1 MLPLVSLRSSPMAAS
16 SCCSC
21 AILRCRAA
29 FSFFGVARVELQP
42 FALRRKPP
50 RRRIERQLAAP
61 QLLLFGPHLFGE
73 APDVAQLAFAHRRH
87 GAQVGDPA
95 GRVGEVARREDIGQ
109 VVVVAIV
116 AVGFADHRGVLFP
129 VAFERRRESS
139 RDAVLACD
147 LLAQQRRLL
156 LGGVEQL
163 GPRVDLAGQPADTLL
178 GARAALPELRNLP
191 LLGGDPFLE
200 GGDDPLLLPDLRVVL
215 GPGPGDG
222 EREQERRKEFSD
234 RLHRF
239 FASGSGFAA
248 CCIRGS
254 ISSAE

>member
-1 MLPLVSLRSSPMAAS
+1 MA
-16 SCCSC
+16 
-21 AILRCRAA
+21 
-29 FSFFGVARVELQP
+29 V
-42 FALRRKPP
+42 
-50 RRRIERQLAAP
+50 
-61 QLLLFGPHLFGE
+61 
-73 APDVAQLAFAHRRH
+73 
-87 GAQVGDPA
+87 
-95 GRVGEVARREDIGQ
+95 
-109 VVVVAIV
+109 V

-156 LGGVEQL
+156 LGGIEQL

-178 GARAALPELRNLP
+178 GTRAALPELRNLP

-215 GPGPGDG
+215 GHGPGDG
-222 EREQERRKEFSD
+222 EREQERRKELSD